1 MIYKFILIL
10 FLNTI
15 VLCQDSLYW
24 FDFNTLPK
32 DIPKTTKVLDQIF
45 EESQFLIL
53 DSIRNRMNNS
63 KDGYRLQIFD
73 AMTVTNANRTL
84 KKYKKKLPDSLYIV
98 FEAPFYKIRY
108 GNYISKKIAEEEKK
122 KLHKQGFKDIWIVKS
137 RINGN

>member
-1 MIYKFILIL
+1 MKNKFILVL
-10 FLNTI
+10 FFNTI

-32 DIPKTTKVLDQIF
+32 DIPKTAKVLDQIF

-53 DSIRNRMNNS
+53 DSIRNKMNSN
-63 KDGYRLQIFD
+63 KDGYRLQIYD
-73 AMTVTNANRTL
+73 ALTVTNANRTL

-108 GNYISKKIAEEEKK
+108 GNYTSKKIAENEKENLLK
-122 KLHKQGFKDIWIVKS
+122 KGFKDIWIVRS
-137 RINGN
+137 RIN

>member
-1 MIYKFILIL
+1 MIDKFILVL
-10 FLNTI
+10 VLNTI

-32 DIPKTTKVLDQIF
+32 NIPKTAKVLDQIF

-53 DSIRNRMNNS
+53 DSIRNKMNS
-63 KDGYRLQIFD
+63 TKDGYRLQIHD
-73 AMTVTNANRTL
+73 ALTVTNANRTL

-108 GNYISKKIAEEEKK
+108 GNYTSKKIAEEGKK
-122 KLHKQGFKDIWIVKS
+122 KLREQGFKDIWIVKS
-137 RINGN
+137 RIN